1 MKNESNEPQAE
12 NLPASPLKT
21 VLDAHGFDP
30 AAYQWLPVL
39 RRPREDGWTP
49 QTQRAFITAL
59 ADCGCVAQAAREVS
73 MSPKSCYRL
82 RRSPGAENFAAAWD
96 AAMANAGRMLV
107 DIAFERAINGSE
119 EPIFDRDGQR
129 VGRRMRHN
137 DRMMMFLM
145 RAYMPDRFRHAHLS
159 TIQPHE
165 QPPTLP
171 PPVGQALLRLA
182 PAEPD
187 APHLLM
193 EPDELDDALDM
204 ADMLDGQL
212 PPWHREQVAVPAHG
226 AAISDEEQ
234 DAFDRAFE
242 EAKNSATARA
252 RTEPAHPQ
260 GTPFEGAL
268 QTGRARAKGVPANR
282 NPCRKA
288 PDE

>member
-1 MKNESNEPQAE
+1 MKNDSNEPRAE
-12 NLPASPLKT
+12 TLPATTPAAA
-21 VLDAHGFDP
+21 LDAHGFDP
-30 AAYQWLPVL
+30 GAYQWLPVL

-49 QTQRAFITAL
+49 QKQRDFITAL
-59 ADCGCVAQAAREVS
+59 ADSGCVAHAAREVS

-96 AAMANAGRMLV
+96 AAMANAGRMLI
-107 DIAFERAINGSE
+107 DIAFDRAINGSE

-182 PAEPD
+182 PVEPE
-187 APHLLM
+187 APHQLM
-193 EPDELDDALDM
+193 ESDELDDVLDM

-212 PPWHREQVAVPAHG
+212 PSWHRGTAEVDAHVP
-226 AAISDEEQ
+226 AISDAEQ
-234 DAFDRAFE
+234 EAFDRAFE
-242 EAKNSATARA
+242 EAKKAESDRY
-252 RTEPAHPQ
+252 RKEP
-260 GTPFEGAL
+260 
-268 QTGRARAKGVPANR
+268 N
-282 NPCRKA
+282 
-288 PDE
+288 D

>member
-1 MKNESNEPQAE
+1 MKNDSNEPQSEILA
-12 NLPASPLKT
+12 ASLTPT
-21 VLDAHGFDP
+21 NLDAHGFDP

-49 QTQRAFITAL
+49 QKQRAFITAL

-73 MSPKSCYRL
+73 MTPKSCYRL
-82 RRSPGAENFAAAWD
+82 RRSPGSENFAAAWD
-96 AAMANAGRMLV
+96 AAIANAGRMLV

-119 EPIFDRDGQR
+119 EPIFDRDGTR

-137 DRMMMFLM
+137 DRLMMFLM

-165 QPPTLP
+165 EPPTFP

-182 PAEPD
+182 PAEPA

-193 EPDELDDALDM
+193 EPDELGDALDM

-212 PPWHREQVAVPAHG
+212 PSWHRGKTDVEAHG
-226 AAISDEEQ
+226 PAISDEEQ
-234 DAFDRAFE
+234 EAFDRLFE
-242 EAKNSATARA
+242 DAKKAA
-252 RTEPAHPQ
+252 
-260 GTPFEGAL
+260 
-268 QTGRARAKGVPANR
+268 TGRP
-282 NPCRKA
+282 RKQL
-288 PDE
+288 DE